1 MTAIADQTRD
11 ELDQMLGIAS
21 SGTLQCGPTHLVDS
35 QIHLWTRTNETKGEA
50 SRGAIGRALRHLSK
64 AAATRGV
71 MNQETIGLHI
81 GALCCRIHMAR
92 SGESTANPWAATR
105 AMVAGRPQSRSN

>member
-21 SGTLQCGPTHLVDS
+21 SGTTQCGPTRLVDA

-50 SRGAIGRALRHLSK
+50 SRGAIGRALRHISK
-64 AAATRGV
+64 TATTRGV
-71 MNQETIGLHI
+71 TNQETIGLHI
-81 GALCCRIHMAR
+81 GTLCCRMHMAR
-92 SGESTANPWAATR
+92 SGESTANPRAATR